1 MEAGKN
7 TKNVAGPMHNNHLIN
22 FFDEITKVLS
32 TASDL
37 NKTLI
42 SVMKKT
48 KAFTGAEAWSLLVT
62 DDLFSKTIALKK
74 STNIKKFRYETGTGI
89 AGRVLAKGGPV
100 IVRNVPED
108 KRFNKNADGF
118 NKLKIKSLICAPLK
132 VNDSIVGILRLIN
145 KRQENSFSDTDLK
158 LLVNISHN
166 INMMFERTFLYK
178 KIDAIAVTDD
188 LTGLYNARFLNQ
200 SIEIEIERSLR
211 YGSLF
216 SLIFLDIDNLK
227 KVNEKFGHLTGSK
240 VLVETAHL
248 LQDNLRKVDVT
259 IRYGGDEFV
268 IILPQTTKEGGFMVA
283 ERLRKIIEK
292 NLFLKNEKKPLKIT
306 ASFGVASFPDNA
318 NNKEALLRLA
328 DKAMFRGK
336 FSTKN
341 VVFAAK

>member
-1 MEAGKN
+1 
-7 TKNVAGPMHNNHLIN
+7 
-22 FFDEITKVLS
+22 
-32 TASDL
+32 
-37 NKTLI
+37 
-42 SVMKKT
+42 
-48 KAFTGAEAWSLLVT
+48 
-62 DDLFSKTIALKK
+62 
-74 STNIKKFRYETGTGI
+74 
-89 AGRVLAKGGPV
+89 
-100 IVRNVPED
+100 
-108 KRFNKNADGF
+108 
-118 NKLKIKSLICAPLK
+118 
-132 VNDSIVGILRLIN
+132 
-145 KRQENSFSDTDLK
+145 
-158 LLVNISHN
+158 
-166 INMMFERTFLYK
+166 MMFEQAFLYK
-178 KIDAIAVTDD
+178 KIDDITVTDD

-240 VLVETAHL
+240 VLVETARL

-268 IILPQTTKEGGFMVA
+268 IVLPQTTKEGGFLVA

-292 NLFLKNEKKPLKIT
+292 NLFLKKEKKPLKIT

-318 NNKEALLRLA
+318 KNKEALLRLA